1 MTYAKTD
8 NICKDG
14 QILGGLQLCI
24 TVNLDVHYIILII
37 NLSLSLSH
45 PSISHWTGFSGFWRF
60 YTSPKVGQ
68 IDYRD
73 FLLKVLSVSVIP
85 RLQNTT
91 TDKLYHRLDSQPLH
105 VESYVAT

>member
-1 MTYAKTD
+1 M
-8 NICKDG
+8 
-14 QILGGLQLCI
+14 
-24 TVNLDVHYIILII
+24 
-37 NLSLSLSH
+37 
-45 PSISHWTGFSGFWRF
+45 R
-60 YTSPKVGQ
+60 Q

-91 TDKLYHRLDSQPLH
+91 TDKLYHRLDNQPLH